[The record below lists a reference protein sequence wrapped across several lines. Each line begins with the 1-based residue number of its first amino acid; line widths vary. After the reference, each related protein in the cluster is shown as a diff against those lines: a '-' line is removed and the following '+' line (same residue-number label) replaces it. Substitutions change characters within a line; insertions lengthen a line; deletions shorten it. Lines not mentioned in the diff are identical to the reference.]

1 MSDYAPSID
10 TVWGAMP
17 LGQLARNPPLA
28 KAVDPQT
35 SHDAAESLS
44 TESTHFGLILAALRN
59 GPAGASEIARRTG
72 VLNPVEV
79 NRRLKKLRING
90 LVEHTGRQVKSDKNR
105 NQEEYRLTWRS
116 GGN

>member
-1 MSDYAPSID
+1 MSDYAPSIE
-10 TVWGAMP
+10 TVWGSMP
-17 LGQLARNPPLA
+17 LGQLTRDPPLA
-28 KAVDPQT
+28 KAVDPKT
-35 SHDAAESLS
+35 SHDAAESFS
-44 TESTHFGLILAALRN
+44 SEETHFGLILAALRN
-59 GPAGASEIARRTG
+59 GPAGASEIARRTR

-105 NQEEYRLTWRS
+105 NQEEYRLTTAG